1 MDRAF
6 KQKSN
11 KENIYF
17 NNTID
22 QMDIIETYRTFY
34 LMSEE
39 YIFFLSTHRTF
50 SQIDSRLG
58 HEPNFNK
65 FVNIILYRVSFLT
78 TME

>member
-50 SQIDSRLG
+50 S
-58 HEPNFNK
+58 
-65 FVNIILYRVSFLT
+65 
-78 TME
+78 